1 MTVIYPTGV
10 RRIDEI
16 EDSGPLVALDGEV
29 DLDLLMLELA
39 SQTWNEFSGRT
50 WEDYHDEPTA
60 VWDAD
65 SHRPEPMVG
74 WFRRLPANRGN
85 CPCGGGHQFDLYEES
100 LTEKP
105 AGTKGRGAFLAVYF
119 A

>member
-1 MTVIYPTGV
+1 MSAIYPTGV
-10 RRIDEI
+10 RRINEI
-16 EDSGPLVALDGEV
+16 EDSGPLVALTVEV

-60 VWDAD
+60 IWDAPTE
-65 SHRPEPMVG
+65 RPEPMVG
-74 WFRRLPANRGN
+74 WFRRIPANRGN
-85 CPCGGGHQFDLYEES
+85 CLCGGFHSFDLFEVS
-100 LTEKP
+100 CTDKP
-105 AGTKGRGAFLAVYF
+105 TGTAARGAFLAVYF